1 MLPILTPRARLPI
14 TPEAEEPEAKSER
27 TTQVEQ
33 ESVCVPP
40 ADDELGAPS
49 VIDEPPAVTA
59 GLEPAEVNAN
69 AVGSPPPLLPVV
81 EVEDLD
87 WPALRQMTTKAGDIR
102 GRINNTV
109 CRMGTPAV

>member
-1 MLPILTPRARLPI
+1 MGTRLRWAVRRRASSKCLSWFEVADMLPIHTTAGSTSHNCL
-14 TPEAEEPEAKSER
+14 EAAEPEAKSER

-59 GLEPAEVNAN
+59 GLEPAESLD

-81 EVEDLD
+81 EV
-87 WPALRQMTTKAGDIR
+87 
-102 GRINNTV
+102 
-109 CRMGTPAV
+109 